1 MKINS
6 KLLISLV
13 AATCT
18 ASAIAAESVTSTA
31 TVVVQNAFVLT
42 ENQALNFGTIRAKAD
57 TSGST
62 TASLIIPADGSAHS
76 VTRTGN
82 SISQSNIIE
91 ITAGA
96 PATYS
101 VSSAAPLTNLTI
113 TLPTTAIAL
122 TNNNSVASFTM
133 GSFGAYITSGANSG
147 SAYSASNLQTDANG
161 AVNFSVGATLTTDGS
176 TPAADYTDG
185 TFTGTYT
192 ITVSY

>member
-76 VTRTGN
+76 VTRTGT
-82 SISQSNIIE
+82 IAQSNIIE

>member
-76 VTRTGN
+76 VTRTGAVA
-82 SISQSNIIE
+82 QSNIIE

>member
-1 MKINS
+1 MKFNS
-6 KLLISLV
+6 KLLFSLV
-13 AATCT
+13 AATCAAT
-18 ASAIAAESVTSTA
+18 TIAAESVTSTA

-42 ENQALNFGTIRAKAD
+42 ENQALSFGTIRAKAD
-57 TSGST
+57 TAGST

-76 VTRTGN
+76 VTRTGT
-82 SISQSNIIE
+82 IAQSNIIE

-122 TNNNSVASFTM
+122 TNNNSVASFTI
-133 GSFGAYITSGANSG
+133 GSFGAHITSGANSG
-147 SAYSASNLQTDANG
+147 AAYSASNLQTDANG

>member
-76 VTRTGN
+76 VTRTGTEA
-82 SISQSNIIE
+82 QSNIIE